1 MIRAL
6 HLINSMDLTQGGPPE
21 VIRNLRKILNKDKKI
36 ISVLCLDNLKF
47 LMILKFIFFTKA
59 RSKFFKF
66 LNKYDIVHA
75 HTIWSIKV
83 AFLTYFANSLGI
95 KVIFS
100 SHGYLDDWSM
110 SHSVLK
116 KKIFYLLILKR
127 LLLRSNV
134 FFSNIGEY
142 QDSKKRIFYADK
154 FVIPNGINLNIFN
167 QTQGKKKF
175 FEKKKIIYFGRI
187 HEKKGIEILL
197 KAIRE

>member
-1 MIRAL
+1 MIRVL
-6 HLINSMDLTQGGPPE
+6 NLVNSMDLTQGGPPE
-21 VIRNLRKILNKDKKI
+21 VIRNLKKSLNKDQKI
-36 ISVLCLDNLKF
+36 ISVFCLDRLKF
-47 LMILKFIFFTKA
+47 LMILKFIFLTKS

-75 HTIWSIKV
+75 HTIWDFKIALL
-83 AFLTYFANSLGI
+83 AFYANSLGI

-110 SHSVLK
+110 SHSVFK

-142 QDSKKRIFYADK
+142 QDCKKKFSLADK
-154 FVIPNGINLNIFN
+154 FVIPNGISLNFFN
-167 QTQGKKKF
+167 QIQKKKNF
-175 FEKKKIIYFGRI
+175 
-187 HEKKGIEILL
+187 
-197 KAIRE
+197 